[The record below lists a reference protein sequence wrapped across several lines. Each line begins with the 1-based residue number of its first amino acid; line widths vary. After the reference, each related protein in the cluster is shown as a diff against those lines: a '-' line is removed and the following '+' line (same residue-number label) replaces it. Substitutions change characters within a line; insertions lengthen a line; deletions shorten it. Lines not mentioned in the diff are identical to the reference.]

1 MAYGMYDMR
10 LVQRFIRKWSGE
22 VREEGHTAQ
31 FWDGL
36 ASLVGADSDEIFD
49 YEHDSDTA
57 TGKNNGRID
66 VLSVPCHFLVEQ
78 KGSSVDLDKPEKR
91 QGVLKTPVQQAIDYV
106 TGLLADEKPTIV
118 CTSNFHSFRFYDL
131 NKDARAT
138 GKPMEEFPLSELTK
152 HLDFFRSLLRPG
164 IHEIHHEEEVDFTA
178 ARLVAKIHNL
188 LWDSYQQDSMDL
200 EQDHTD
206 SAKLTVRLVFL
217 FYAEDA
223 DLLGEP
229 KRFTRW
235 IEDTPADEMGGDF
248 GRLRALM
255 RLLDTSDNRRRDI
268 PQRLQGFPYMGG
280 GFSKTRSAFPKSRK
294 KHAWLCWT
302 PETIS
307 IGVRCRRSCSVAS
320 WRRLCHTGSG
330 VPVVCTTPAWRTSI
344 KSSIR
349 CSSTI

>member
-10 LVQRFIRKWSGE
+10 LVQRFISKWSGE

-138 GKPMEEFPLSELTK
+138 GKPMEEFPLSELPK
-152 HLDFFRSLLRPG
+152 HLDFFQSLLRPG

-248 GRLRALM
+248 GRLRDLM
-255 RLLDTSDNRRRDI
+255 RLLDTSDNRRRNI

-280 GFSKTRSAFPKSRK
+280 ASKTRSAFPKSRK